1 MTARP
6 GENTGNSSPREFSL
20 NVRAST
26 FLCLQIDEWRKK
38 NERTR
43 HRVFCELLTTDRD
56 PSPPASM
63 IKSVLN
69 DSAIWRQSLMLLGPV
84 GNTVKGEGLLFISGA
99 KVRTNYAF

>member
-1 MTARP
+1 M
-6 GENTGNSSPREFSL
+6 E
-20 NVRAST
+20 
-26 FLCLQIDEWRKK
+26 KK

-69 DSAIWRQSLMLLGPV
+69 DSAIWRQSLMLLGLV

-99 KVRTNYAF
+99 KVRTNYCFLTNNLVGNDTSDVFIFLLFRLLAL